1 MMTTKKTERLER
13 SFSRSL
19 LTSFLPSPCY
29 LASQPWRAHFKFPEH
44 SSGRRLPGALNSS
57 ETICFFPRRPAGP
70 GSGSFL
76 FLRPEKGTTESQAM
90 QGLVVVGEH
99 IQKTLPKTAPRTPRY
114 HPLTSPQSLEVVV
127 FVSGV
132 NFGYEGAPIIVDTL
146 SIRVLYHYISSNVR
160 TYHYQHT
167 SRRLHRWEKKK
178 DVNLSV

>member
-1 MMTTKKTERLER
+1 
-13 SFSRSL
+13 
-19 LTSFLPSPCY
+19 
-29 LASQPWRAHFKFPEH
+29 
-44 SSGRRLPGALNSS
+44 
-57 ETICFFPRRPAGP
+57 
-70 GSGSFL
+70 
-76 FLRPEKGTTESQAM
+76 M